1 MGGVVKAIVKPIAK
15 LVTPKPPSMPAAP
28 KPKEIIAEPPK
39 VDDPERDEEVQK
51 KRAAIRRNR
60 KGRSSTILTTA
71 DGLED
76 NELTTKKTLLGG

>member
-1 MGGVVKAIVKPIAK
+1 MGFLMPKTPAMPAIPE
-15 LVTPKPPSMPAAP
+15 PKPLP
-28 KPKEIIAEPPK
+28 EPTK
-39 VDDPERDEEVQK
+39 YEDTEREDEAKK

-76 NELTTKKTLLGG
+76 NELTTKKKMLGD

>member
-1 MGGVVKAIVKPIAK
+1 MGF
-15 LVTPKPPSMPAAP
+15 LMPKPPAMPAIPEP
-28 KPKEIIAEPPK
+28 KPLPEPPSY
-39 VDDPERDEEVQK
+39 EDEERAREAEK

-76 NELTTKKTLLGG
+76 NELTTKKKMLGG

>member
-1 MGGVVKAIVKPIAK
+1 MGF
-15 LVTPKPPSMPAAP
+15 LVPKPPAMPAIPEP
-28 KPKEIIAEPPK
+28 KPLPEPPSF
-39 VDDPERDEEVQK
+39 EDEERAREAEK

-76 NELTTKKTLLGG
+76 NELTTKKKMLGG

>member
-1 MGGVVKAIVKPIAK
+1 MGF
-15 LVTPKPPSMPAAP
+15 LMPKPPAMPAIPEP
-28 KPKEIIAEPPK
+28 KPLPEPPSY
-39 VDDPERDEEVQK
+39 EDEEREREAEK

-76 NELTTKKTLLGG
+76 NELTTKKKMLGG

>member
-1 MGGVVKAIVKPIAK
+1 MGGIAKAIVKPFIK
-15 LVTPKPPSMPAAP
+15 TPNIPAPPPAPEPAPEPPSY
-28 KPKEIIAEPPK
+28 E
-39 VDDPERDEEVQK
+39 DDERAREVEK

-76 NELTTKKTLLGG
+76 NELTTKKKMLGG

>member
-1 MGGVVKAIVKPIAK
+1 MGF
-15 LVTPKPPSMPAAP
+15 LVPKPPAMPAIP
-28 KPKEIIAEPPK
+28 EPTPLPEPPPFK
-39 VDDPERDEEVQK
+39 DEEREREAEE

-76 NELTTKKTLLGG
+76 NELTTKKKMLGG

>member
-1 MGGVVKAIVKPIAK
+1 MGFLKPPK
-15 LVTPKPPSMPAAP
+15 LPVPLPPKPLP
-28 KPKEIIAEPPK
+28 EPPSY
-39 VDDPERDEEVQK
+39 DDEERAKEVEA

-76 NELTTKKTLLGG
+76 NELTTKKKMLGG

>member
-1 MGGVVKAIVKPIAK
+1 MGFLMPKAPAMPAIPE
-15 LVTPKPPSMPAAP
+15 PKPLP
-28 KPKEIIAEPPK
+28 EPPSYEDQEK
-39 VDDPERDEEVQK
+39 AEEIKK

-76 NELTTKKTLLGG
+76 NELTTKKKMLGS

>member
-1 MGGVVKAIVKPIAK
+1 MFELYRFYFRTLCELHPDLLHTDANRIFRVIHIEEAFGDFR
-15 LVTPKPPSMPAAP
+15 
-28 KPKEIIAEPPK
+28 KEVAE
-39 VDDPERDEEVQK
+39 

-76 NELTTKKTLLGG
+76 NELTTKKKMLGG

>member
-1 MGGVVKAIVKPIAK
+1 MGGVVRKIIKHFI
-15 LVTPKPPSMPAAP
+15 PSVPAMPAIP
-28 KPKEIIAEPPK
+28 EQKPVTVEAPK
-39 VDDPERDEEVQK
+39 VDDPVRNIEVAE

-76 NELTTKKTLLGG
+76 DEITTKKTLLGG

>member
-1 MGGVVKAIVKPIAK
+1 MGGVVEKIVKPFM
-15 LVTPKPPSMPAAP
+15 PSAPAMPAIPEPQPLPEAP
-28 KPKEIIAEPPK
+28 KY
-39 VDDPERDEEVQK
+39 DDTAREEEVAE

>member
-1 MGGVVKAIVKPIAK
+1 MGF
-15 LVTPKPPSMPAAP
+15 LMPKPPAMPAIPEP
-28 KPKEIIAEPPK
+28 KPLPEPPSF
-39 VDDPERDEEVQK
+39 EDEERAREVEE

-76 NELTTKKTLLGG
+76 NELTTKKKMLGG

>member
-1 MGGVVKAIVKPIAK
+1 MGF
-15 LVTPKPPSMPAAP
+15 LMPKTPSMPAIP
-28 KPKEIIAEPPK
+28 EPTPLPEPPSF
-39 VDDPERDEEVQK
+39 EDEERAREVEE

-76 NELTTKKTLLGG
+76 NELTTKKKMLGS

>member
-1 MGGVVKAIVKPIAK
+1 MGFLKPDMPAMP
-15 LVTPKPPSMPAAP
+15 TPPPAPEPAPEPPSY
-28 KPKEIIAEPPK
+28 E
-39 VDDPERDEEVQK
+39 DEERAREVEK

-76 NELTTKKTLLGG
+76 NELTTKKKLLGE

>member
-1 MGGVVKAIVKPIAK
+1 MGF
-15 LVTPKPPSMPAAP
+15 LMPKPPAMPAIPEP
-28 KPKEIIAEPPK
+28 KPLPEPPSYEDQEK
-39 VDDPERDEEVQK
+39 AEEIKK

-76 NELTTKKTLLGG
+76 NELTTKKKMLGG

>member
-1 MGGVVKAIVKPIAK
+1 MGFLMPKAPAMP
-15 LVTPKPPSMPAAP
+15 TPPPAPEPTPTPPAF
-28 KPKEIIAEPPK
+28 
-39 VDDPERDEEVQK
+39 DDTERKEEVKK
-51 KRAAIRRNR
+51 KRAAIRKNR

>member
-1 MGGVVKAIVKPIAK
+1 MGGVAKKILKP
-15 LVTPKPPSMPAAP
+15 LMPSAPAMPAIP
-28 KPKEIIAEPPK
+28 EPTPLPEPPK
-39 VDDPERDEEVQK
+39 AEDPVRDEEVQK

-76 NELTTKKTLLGG
+76 NELTTKKKMLGE

>member
-1 MGGVVKAIVKPIAK
+1 MGF
-15 LVTPKPPSMPAAP
+15 LMPKTPSMPAIPEP
-28 KPKEIIAEPPK
+28 KPLPEPPSY
-39 VDDPERDEEVQK
+39 EDEERAREVEE

-76 NELTTKKTLLGG
+76 NELTTKKKMLGG